1 MEKRNRTSCV
11 LGADNQAAIQAL
23 QSELIRPGQ
32 HLAAEFVKLANQIAK
47 HRGKRNYSLTI
58 RWTAGHSGITW
69 NEKADAEAKS
79 AAEGVGSEKA
89 DLPKYLRKP
98 IRSSISASKQKHN
111 EMLNEIWKAEWQSSE
126 RYKRFKAPDIILPA
140 SKKFLALTNDHRISR
155 RMANLIFQLR
165 IGHAPLNG
173 YLLRFG
179 GTNSARCPACREDRE
194 TTEHFILRCPKYAH
208 ERWALL
214 QHLRDSA
221 PKIED
226 VLSNTKVIIPLIN
239 HIEATGRLEVPQ
251 TRIHHQRAHQ
261 RA

>member
-69 NEKADAEAKS
+69 NEKADAEAES

-111 EMLNEIWKAEWQSSE
+111 EMLTKFGKRSGNHQSGT
-126 RYKRFKAPDIILPA
+126 KD
-140 SKKFLALTNDHRISR
+140 SKHQIS
-155 RMANLIFQLR
+155 F
-165 IGHAPLNG
+165 
-173 YLLRFG
+173 Y
-179 GTNSARCPACREDRE
+179 
-194 TTEHFILRCPKYAH
+194 
-208 ERWALL
+208 
-214 QHLRDSA
+214 QHLKS
-221 PKIED
+221 
-226 VLSNTKVIIPLIN
+226 SW
-239 HIEATGRLEVPQ
+239 H
-251 TRIHHQRAHQ
+251 
-261 RA
+261 